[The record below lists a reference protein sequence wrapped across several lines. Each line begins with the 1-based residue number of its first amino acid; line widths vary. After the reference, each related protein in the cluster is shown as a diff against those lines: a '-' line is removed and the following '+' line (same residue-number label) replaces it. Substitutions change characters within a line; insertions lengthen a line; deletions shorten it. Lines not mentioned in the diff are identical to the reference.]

1 MPQIVRNDYQQAD
14 RRWEVKRLLGPFYHL
29 PNQLTVLRFF
39 MGILFFFILSLE
51 SLDLALVVLVIA
63 TVTDFFD
70 GYLARKRDLIS
81 NFGRIADPL
90 VDKIII
96 CGGFIVLVA
105 YDRMVVGDW
114 MAVIIVVRELI
125 IGILRGY
132 LEFFRGIHF
141 PVSTAGRWKMT
152 GQCITLCSIILYSSH
167 FTGVWW
173 ARMWVDL
180 AAWFTVSITVCSGL
194 LYLYGAGH
202 LLQKHARGVVREF

>member
-1 MPQIVRNDYQQAD
+1 MRDDYRQAD
-14 RRWEVKRLLGPFYHL
+14 GRWEVKRLLGPFCHL

-39 MGILFFFILSLE
+39 MGILFFFILSLG
-51 SLDLALVVLVIA
+51 SLDLALAVFVIA
-63 TVTDFFD
+63 TATDFFD
-70 GYLARKRDLIS
+70 GYLARKRGQIS

-96 CGGFIVLVA
+96 CGGFIILVA
-105 YDRMVVGDW
+105 YDQTVVGDW

-132 LEFFRGIHF
+132 VEFFRGIRF
-141 PVSTAGRWKMT
+141 PGSTVGRWKMT

-173 ARMWVDL
+173 ARMWVDF
-180 AAWFTVSITVCSGL
+180 AAWFTVGITVYSGL

-202 LLQKHARGVVREF
+202 LLQKRARGVVREF